1 MISLAH
7 AQAAAPAG
15 GADYT
20 GLIMMVAMFAIVWL
34 MMIRPQM
41 KRAKEHKT
49 MVEALQKGDE
59 IVTQGGL
66 AGRVTKIGEN
76 YLHVDVAESKDGA
89 VEVIVQK
96 TAVANLLP
104 KGTLKGL

>member
-1 MISLAH
+1 
-7 AQAAAPAG
+7 
-15 GADYT
+15 
-20 GLIMMVAMFAIVWL
+20 

-41 KRAKEHKT
+41 KKAKEHKT

-66 AGRVTKIGEN
+66 AGRVTKVGEN
-76 YLHVDVAESKDGA
+76 FLHVDVSEGKDGA